1 MSHFC
6 SCTSEQKQSP
16 FCQTV
21 FCNCSWAESPPKT
34 DHYWMCHFHLNWGA
48 YCTNKHLILK
58 YFRFSLKLIKLCIIT
73 QLTMTAMTKIVTLF
87 EIQLSVRIIGNTKL
101 CSTQFNIWLNELIDC
116 DRSQKCIRVITYLA
130 KNWFSHFTGITLE
143 FITGGWNF

>member
-21 FCNCSWAESPPKT
+21 FCNCSWAEPPPKT

-48 YCTNKHLILK
+48 ASTAPTSNVILK

-87 EIQLSVRIIGNTKL
+87 EIQLYQFRIIGNTKTL
-101 CSTQFNIWLNELIDC
+101 LHSIQHLIEWINWLWSVSEVHQSDNLFSKELIFSFYLDN
-116 DRSQKCIRVITYLA
+116 IRI
-130 KNWFSHFTGITLE
+130 H
-143 FITGGWNF
+143 

>member
-6 SCTSEQKQSP
+6 SCTSEQKQSGS
-16 FCQTV
+16 CQTV
-21 FCNCSWAESPPKT
+21 FCNCSRAEPSPET
-34 DHYWMCHFHLNWGA
+34 DHYWMCHFHLSRTA
-48 YCTNKHLILK
+48 PTNIVILK